1 MSRVPAA
8 TRVPNIGPRGCAHR
22 RLIGVVA
29 LALGVLA
36 LALLWALE
44 AGRAPRLVLFLPAW
58 LGALG
63 LGQAHH
69 RT

>member
-1 MSRVPAA
+1 MTRAPAA
-8 TRVPNIGPRGCAHR
+8 PRVPNIGPRGCAHR
-22 RLIGVVA
+22 RLIGIVA

-36 LALLWALE
+36 LALLWALD
-44 AGRAPRLVLFLPAW
+44 AGRAPRLALFLPAW

-63 LGQAHH
+63 LGQARH